1 MEKEK
6 MKNEALNRL
15 EILNLHP
22 DVYKTFKRSGRLY
35 YSERSPLGGI
45 LYWLNNHPDKIKE
58 LALELTPEDFEQP
71 FSMTAYQLE
80 TLVNDDY
87 GAQILLDDYGIMPFD
102 DFLRI
107 VLKEDCSYK
116 VVQCFD
122 WHY

>member
-45 LYWLNNHPDKIKE
+45 LYWLNNHPE
-58 LALELTPEDFEQP
+58 
-71 FSMTAYQLE
+71 
-80 TLVNDDY
+80 
-87 GAQILLDDYGIMPFD
+87 
-102 DFLRI
+102 
-107 VLKEDCSYK
+107 
-116 VVQCFD
+116 
-122 WHY
+122 